1 MIMAMIIVLRIET
14 SGETLMMITIII
26 FLRIEIS
33 GETLV
38 FVLVLRWSNK
48 GDKFKVC
55 YENP

>member
-1 MIMAMIIVLRIET
+1 MIIVLRIET

-38 FVLVLRWSNK
+38 FVLVLR
-48 GDKFKVC
+48 
-55 YENP
+55 